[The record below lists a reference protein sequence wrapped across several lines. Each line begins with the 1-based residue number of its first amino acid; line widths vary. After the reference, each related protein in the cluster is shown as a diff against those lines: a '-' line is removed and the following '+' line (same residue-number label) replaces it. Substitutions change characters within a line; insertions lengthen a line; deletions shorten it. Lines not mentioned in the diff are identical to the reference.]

1 MPTPIG
7 GTQAIAA
14 GIANQGVVFAGSVVT
29 PYQVVSITPGWATTP
44 FVVPASKL
52 ATGFA
57 ASFTIPAPPGGSSF
71 DWEVL
76 APIAAAVSLAQYL
89 DCVRDLLHDPDD
101 LYWTVAQKTDYIN
114 QGLQKRDRETGQNR
128 ILIPF
133 VTTVGV
139 DTYSFTNLGNV
150 NVYDLIGVNLL
161 YNNLR
166 YVMGCTSLSELNA
179 RVRLYTPSFQWA
191 PVAYARYG
199 PQQFIVAPA
208 PAIAY
213 TLEVD
218 CSQITPRG
226 FLVALTDTDPLPA
239 PFDAPVCYW
248 AARMAKYN
256 ERAYD
261 EARQFEDDFNTE
273 VNRLDSN
280 KVGMVPSLYGRGMG
294 R

>member
-1 MPTPIG
+1 
-7 GTQAIAA
+7 
-14 GIANQGVVFAGSVVT
+14 
-29 PYQVVSITPGWATTP
+29 
-44 FVVPASKL
+44 
-52 ATGFA
+52 
-57 ASFTIPAPPGGSSF
+57 
-71 DWEVL
+71 VL
-76 APIAAAVSLAQYL
+76 APIAGAVSLAQYL
-89 DCVRDLLHDPDD
+89 DCVRDLLHDPAD
-101 LYWTVAQKTDYIN
+101 LYWSVAQKTDYIN

-128 ILIPF
+128 VLIPF

-150 NVYDLIGVNLL
+150 NVFDLIGVNLL

-261 EARQFEDDFNTE
+261 EAREFEELRAAADDGRATLLDRYGATNPAEFFAVATE
-273 VNRLDSN
+273 CFFERGAELRERH
-280 KVGMVPSLYGRGMG
+280 GELYGLLGEYYGQDPAG
-294 R
+294 REGA